1 MEDSA
6 SNPAP
11 RNRCIIY
18 IDGFNFYFG
27 LFKQRPEWRWLNL
40 QSFFEN
46 LRLDDDVVKIRYFT
60 AIVDEREQI
69 SRKRD
74 RQKRFHKALSS
85 LPKVEVVLGFFQDRE
100 RKCQASCKEKY
111 KEPEEKKTDVN
122 IAVAMIHDAI
132 AGSADSMVVVSGD
145 SDIQPAVAW
154 VRQNHPKIKIT
165 VYVPALPEA
174 YSSRRTDYYRQQ
186 LRIQCRFLPTQ
197 DISAHQFPNSVTLL
211 DGKAVERPDE
221 WT

>member
-6 SNPAP
+6 SNPAS

-132 AGSADSMVVVSGD
+132 AGAADSMVVVSGASSFSPPLPGFGRMILKKD
-145 SDIQPAVAW
+145 HSLCSRCPSD
-154 VRQNHPKIKIT
+154 
-165 VYVPALPEA
+165 
-174 YSSRRTDYYRQQ
+174 SSRRTDYYRQQ

-197 DISAHQFPNSVTLL
+197 DISTHQFPKNVTLL